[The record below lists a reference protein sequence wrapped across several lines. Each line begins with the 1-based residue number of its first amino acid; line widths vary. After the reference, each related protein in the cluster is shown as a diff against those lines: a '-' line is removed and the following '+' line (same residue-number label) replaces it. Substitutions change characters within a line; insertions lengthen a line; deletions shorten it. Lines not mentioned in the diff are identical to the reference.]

1 MASLKYWLWLSTRKG
16 LGALGALRLLDHFAT
31 PEQVYFARAEE
42 YNMVDG
48 LSRQGRAELADK
60 DLKQVQGI
68 LADCDRLGLRI
79 LTLQD
84 ADYPERL
91 RQIPDPPIVLYV
103 KGRLPVFDEEVAIGV
118 VGTRKP
124 TIYGTKMAAK
134 LGYELAKGGALV
146 VSGIARGLDAAAL
159 EGALKAGGT
168 VVSILG
174 GGADVYYP
182 RENRWLYKDV
192 AAAGALISEYP
203 PGTENKGTHFPIR
216 NRIISGLSL
225 GVVAVECEEHS
236 GTMSTMNRALD
247 QDRDLYAVPG
257 PANAPMSQGTN
268 LLIQQ
273 GAKLVTGGNDILCE
287 YRDRFPAKLPLYPI
301 EQAGMQAQRLDSVDR
316 RQRQER
322 TEIPAPS
329 ALKSVSEPTDDRE
342 VVDRE
347 AAKERFTDDEL
358 AVLHALGDKSCCA
371 DELVELTQIPV
382 RRVTTALT
390 MLQVC
395 AAVEEGPGRRFM
407 SRVRLKDGT

>member
-16 LGALGALRLLDHFAT
+16 LGGLGALRLLDHFAT

-42 YNMVDG
+42 YTMVDG
-48 LSRQGRAELADK
+48 LSRLGRAELANK
-60 DLKQVQGI
+60 DLKQVHSI

-91 RQIPDPPIVLYV
+91 RQIPDPPIVLYI
-103 KGRLPVFDEEVAIGV
+103 KGKLPVFDEEAVIGV
-118 VGTRKP
+118 VGTRTP
-124 TIYGTKMAAK
+124 TVYGTKMASK
-134 LGYELAKGGALV
+134 LGYELARGGALV
-146 VSGIARGLDAAAL
+146 VSGIARGLDSAAL

-168 VVSILG
+168 VVSVLG
-174 GGADVYYP
+174 GGTDVYYP
-182 RENRWLYKDV
+182 RENRWLYEDV

-203 PGTENKGTHFPIR
+203 PGTENIGAHFPVR
-216 NRIISGLSL
+216 NRIISGLAL
-225 GVVAVECEEHS
+225 GVVAVECEERS

-247 QDRDLYAVPG
+247 QDRDLFAVPG

-287 YRDRFPAKLPLYPI
+287 YRDRFPSKLSVYPRG
-301 EQAGMQAQRLDSVDR
+301 EDGVQAQRLDSVD
-316 RQRQER
+316 QRQER
-322 TEIPAPS
+322 TEAPAPEERTAQPEES
-329 ALKSVSEPTDDRE
+329 DDRE
-342 VVDRE
+342 TVNAE
-347 AAKERFTDDEL
+347 EAKERFTDDEL
-358 AVLHALGDKSCCA
+358 AVLHALGEKSRCA

-395 AAVEEGPGRRFM
+395 AAVEEGPGRRFV
-407 SRVRLKDGT
+407 SRVRLKD